1 MGAFAGEDFMA
12 GVGYEDVIFNSDA
25 ESAGNINARL
35 NGDDLAGLEGA
46 LAF

>member
-12 GVGYEDVIFNSDA
+12 GLGYQDIIFYSHA